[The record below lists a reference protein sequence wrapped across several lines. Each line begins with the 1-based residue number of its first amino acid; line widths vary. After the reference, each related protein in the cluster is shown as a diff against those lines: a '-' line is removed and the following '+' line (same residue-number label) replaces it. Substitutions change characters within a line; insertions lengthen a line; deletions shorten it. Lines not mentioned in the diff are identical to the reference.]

1 VILVWL
7 INIDSEMP
15 NIALA
20 KLNHWHKEQGHQ
32 VELRNRVD
40 RDIWEPMPDIA
51 YASSIFTKS
60 EERRA
65 RFRQNF
71 PTGLISGTGVDE
83 VTGGVSVEEIIG
95 LERGSWDYENY
106 DFSIYPDF
114 VDSIGFS
121 QRGCRMKCK
130 FCGVPTKE
138 GKPVSV
144 NAISAIWRGEPYPRH
159 IHLLDN
165 DFFGQPDWR
174 EKIAYI
180 RDGEFKVCMSQGIN
194 IRLIND
200 EGAKAFSTIKYC
212 NKDFTKRRLYTA
224 WDLIGNED
232 VFFRGIDILENNGIP
247 PDHVMAY
254 MLIGWAKDETWERIW
269 YRFTKMVERGISPY
283 PMVFA
288 EPGKKP
294 RRDLKAFQ
302 RWVLNRGGMY
312 RWISWGDYDRGT
324 KSGDSLE
331 AWKPYADRLKAALPK
346 LQKEIADV
354 PA

>member
-1 VILVWL
+1 MILVWL
-7 INIDSEMP
+7 VNIDSAMP

-20 KLNHWHKEQGHQ
+20 KLNHWHKAQGHK
-32 VELRNRVD
+32 VEFRKRVD
-40 RDIWEPMPDIA
+40 RDLWEPIPDIA

-65 RFRQNF
+65 RFRQHF
-71 PTGLISGTGVDE
+71 PTGLISGTGIDE
-83 VTGGVSVEEIIG
+83 RTGGISVEEIIG
-95 LERGSWDYENY
+95 LTRGGWEYEHY
-106 DFSIYPDF
+106 DFDIYPDF
-114 VDSIGFS
+114 KDSIGFS

-144 NAISAIWRGEPYPRH
+144 NAIEAIWRGDPYPRQ

-174 EKIAYI
+174 DKIAMI
-180 RDGEFKVCMSQGIN
+180 RDGDFKVCMSQGIN

-200 EGAKAFSTIKYC
+200 EGAKAFSTIKYRD
-212 NKDFTKRRLYTA
+212 KDFKSPRLYTA

-232 VFFRGIDILENNGIP
+232 IFFKGIDTLERNGIP
-247 PDHVMAY
+247 SDHVMAY
-254 MLIGWAKDETWERIW
+254 MLIGFDPVETWDRIW
-269 YRFTKMVERGISPY
+269 YRFTKMVERGINPY

-288 EPGKKP
+288 PTGQKP

-302 RWVLNRGGMY
+302 RYVLNKGGMY
-312 RWISWGDYDRGT
+312 RWISWGDYERGT
-324 KSGDSLE
+324 KSLDSVE
-331 AWKPYADRLKAALPK
+331 AWKPYSERLAVALPK
-346 LQKEIADV
+346 LRKA
-354 PA
+354 A